1 MFYICDKLLIMGNLI
16 NLIGIPLDLG
26 AENLGVDIGPQAFR
40 YQHIAKKLSS
50 AGLEVK
56 DHGDITVS
64 ARKDIEVGDERL
76 RYADEIIRVN
86 QEVAKLT
93 DTIISSGQKIVALGG
108 DHSINLGLISGAS
121 TALKQDLVM
130 IYLDAHGDMN
140 TKDTTLSGN
149 IHGMHVASLLG
160 LGDERLS
167 NLYSQGQKL
176 NPNNLLHI
184 GGSDWD
190 PAELDL
196 VSRLNIKTFTLFDL
210 LSNNLA
216 PLLKLIDEVALISN
230 NVWVSLDLD
239 VIDQI
244 YAPGAGMPNAKGL
257 TYREI
262 ATIAEYIGQKCR
274 VIGVDVVEYNPLQD
288 VNYKTADLGIEL
300 IAKFLGQN
308 LSWYTGYM
316 ERNKI
321 NA

>member
-1 MFYICDKLLIMGNLI
+1 MDNLI

-40 YQHIAKKLSS
+40 YQHIVQKLSS
-50 AGLEVK
+50 AGLEIK
-56 DHGDITVS
+56 DHGDIIVRP
-64 ARKDIEVGDERL
+64 RKDIEIGDERL

-86 QEVAKLT
+86 QEVAQLT

-121 TALKQDLVM
+121 AALKQDLVM

-167 NLYSQGQKL
+167 NLYSQGRKL
-176 NPNNLLHI
+176 SPNNLLHI

-190 PAELDL
+190 QAELDL
-196 VSRLNIKTFTLFDL
+196 ISRLNIKTFTLFDL

-216 PLLKLIDEVALISN
+216 PLLKLIDEISQISS

-244 YAPGAGMPNAKGL
+244 YAPAAGMPNAKGL

-274 VIGVDVVEYNPLQD
+274 VIGVDVVEFNPLQD